1 MDIEALQRY
10 CLEKPGVEE
19 TQPFGPDTLVY
30 KVLGKAFA
38 LTGLDDVELRVN
50 LKCDPER
57 ALALRDEYPGQI
69 LPGWHM
75 NKQHWNTVLFESG
88 LPDELLRGLI
98 DHSYELVYG
107 SLPLRTRQAF
117 ENPDA

>member
-10 CLEKPGVEE
+10 CLSKPGVEA
-19 TQPFGPDTLVY
+19 TQPSGPDTLGY
-30 KVLGKAFA
+30 KVLAKAFA

-57 ALALRDEYPGQI
+57 ALELRDEYPGQI

-88 LPDELLRGLI
+88 LPEDLLRELI

-107 SLPLRTRQAF
+107 SLPQGIRKAF